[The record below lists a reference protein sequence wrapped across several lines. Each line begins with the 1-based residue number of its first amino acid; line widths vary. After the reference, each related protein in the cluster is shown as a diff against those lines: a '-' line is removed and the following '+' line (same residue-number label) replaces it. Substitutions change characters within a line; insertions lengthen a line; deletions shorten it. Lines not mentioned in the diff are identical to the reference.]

1 MIDLYKGKL
10 LDVINANWRSDDA
23 DALSYA
29 LQWCMQTIID
39 MARRTRLRG
48 NLDDVSERALDI
60 LAAEMRVPY
69 YTELLPLD
77 SKRELVR
84 HALLWHMHAG
94 TPSAVEELIRV
105 VFGSGE
111 VVEWWDFGDYPEHPQ
126 PYTFDIKT
134 VAPLQPDTRAQ
145 LLEMI
150 GRVKNTRSHL
160 RNLRYERK
168 PARVMPIGHSSLVI
182 RRHHT
187 DGGPMDVARYTSGHL
202 TAISALTIPRRRTAA
217 VRRETRTTSAA
228 LTMSAQV
235 IRRRIIQ

>member
-1 MIDLYKGKL
+1 
-10 LDVINANWRSDDA
+10 
-23 DALSYA
+23 
-29 LQWCMQTIID
+29 
-39 MARRTRLRG
+39 
-48 NLDDVSERALDI
+48 
-60 LAAEMRVPY
+60 
-69 YTELLPLD
+69 
-77 SKRELVR
+77 
-84 HALLWHMHAG
+84 MHAG

-168 PARVMPIGHSSLVI
+168 PARVMPLGHSSLVI

-187 DGGPMDVARYTSGHL
+187 DCWPMDVARYTSAQL
-202 TAISALTIPRRRTAA
+202 TAVSAITLPRRRT
-217 VRRETRTTSAA
+217 VPLRRETHAA
-228 LTMSAQV
+228 SRALVLTCTV
-235 IRRRIIQ
+235 IRRRIVGGD